1 MGKAFLL
8 SLLLL
13 ILIIT
18 LCNGL
23 STCRRRRFPNSDWG
37 GWASWSSCSK
47 TCGAEGTMQ
56 RFRDKNVSP
65 RICDRDVETVGCNR
79 FCNHG
84 GTIIDNECYC
94 PGLYGSNCCNTG
106 TLLSCYDELEVCSIL
121 VLRHMRPVSLINHL
135 MFCPAIDNCEDV
147 QCTTTQNQYC
157 LKCEYDRGKGRRAY
171 EPVEVNGIMNR
182 ICEKRCSWRPD
193 SKFCYPGNCTGNPS
207 TTCEC
212 ANGFTGDNCQES
224 TGSTHTGQYNCFA
237 ANSAID
243 VPTEKEISISA
254 SSGQKITVWMKA
266 YDVMGNEQEDKAY
279 IYVDETPPDAEF
291 KMIDSNGNDMSMD
304 GTTMDFDNNQIMM
317 QVSDEESGIYKI
329 TWELRDAETGTIIYA
344 EGEITENKPS
354 DGNCPTSECE
364 CLDIADICYYS
375 AYVINTES
383 ATMIEMPD
391 GDVECVMKIIVYNN
405 AMIETPMEMT
415 LMARAPSAR
424 VGGSGGGSA
433 GAIAGGVI
441 VVIIIILIIVAV
453 IILWRKNMLPK
464 FFNRGPPVTRASDW
478 AKPSIIMEF
487 AQYDNLSQVLRRSR
501 QSNPDRPDDVYG
513 NLFEGSDTLTSQKLL
528 LFSEQ
533 VASGMEHVSSL
544 GIIHRKLGARNVFV
558 GNNEICKI
566 GSFSKAI
573 QTDKLEVKDKQE
585 TRLPIR
591 WMAPE
596 SLSNHIFSFK
606 TDVWSFGILLWEI
619 VTLGALPYPGMKN
632 KEITEQVAKGYR
644 MEKPPHCTQELFTV
658 MLRSWNKNI
667 ERRPGFGELVQ
678 EIRYINRQE
687 EVCQLSQYD
696 SELYGDINDM

>member
-1 MGKAFLL
+1 
-8 SLLLL
+8 
-13 ILIIT
+13 
-18 LCNGL
+18 
-23 STCRRRRFPNSDWG
+23 RRRFPNSDWG

-94 PGLYGSNCCNTG
+94 PGLYGSNCCNT
-106 TLLSCYDELEVCSIL
+106 V
-121 VLRHMRPVSLINHL
+121 
-135 MFCPAIDNCEDV
+135 CPAIDNCEDV

-182 ICEKRCSWRPD
+182 ICE
-193 SKFCYPGNCTGNPS
+193 SKGHLNTSRDIC
-207 TTCEC
+207 
-212 ANGFTGDNCQES
+212 NGVHGDQ
-224 TGSTHTGQYNCFA
+224 TV
-237 ANSAID
+237 NSVTLEI
-243 VPTEKEISISA
+243 VREIHQRRVSVLMVLLEITVKKTEKEISISA

-687 EVCQLSQYD
+687 E
-696 SELYGDINDM
+696 

>member
-1 MGKAFLL
+1 M
-8 SLLLL
+8 
-13 ILIIT
+13 
-18 LCNGL
+18 
-23 STCRRRRFPNSDWG
+23 
-37 GWASWSSCSK
+37 
-47 TCGAEGTMQ
+47 
-56 RFRDKNVSP
+56 
-65 RICDRDVETVGCNR
+65 
-79 FCNHG
+79 
-84 GTIIDNECYC
+84 
-94 PGLYGSNCCNTG
+94 
-106 TLLSCYDELEVCSIL
+106 
-121 VLRHMRPVSLINHL
+121 
-135 MFCPAIDNCEDV
+135 
-147 QCTTTQNQYC
+147 
-157 LKCEYDRGKGRRAY
+157 
-171 EPVEVNGIMNR
+171 
-182 ICEKRCSWRPD
+182 
-193 SKFCYPGNCTGNPS
+193 
-207 TTCEC
+207 
-212 ANGFTGDNCQES
+212 
-224 TGSTHTGQYNCFA
+224 
-237 ANSAID
+237 
-243 VPTEKEISISA
+243 
-254 SSGQKITVWMKA
+254 
-266 YDVMGNEQEDKAY
+266 
-279 IYVDETPPDAEF
+279 
-291 KMIDSNGNDMSMD
+291 
-304 GTTMDFDNNQIMM
+304 
-317 QVSDEESGIYKI
+317 
-329 TWELRDAETGTIIYA
+329 
-344 EGEITENKPS
+344 
-354 DGNCPTSECE
+354 
-364 CLDIADICYYS
+364 ADICYYS
-375 AYVINTES
+375 VYIINTES
-383 ATMIEMPD
+383 ATMMEMPD

-415 LMARAPSAR
+415 LMARAPGAR

-433 GAIAGGVI
+433 GAAAGGVI

-464 FFNRGPPVTRASDW
+464 FFNRGPPITRASDW
-478 AKPSIIMEF
+478 GASAQNLGNVNYQYDHGEEGEVKAAKGQLPPHTTNDYSVMPTIKPKFDAGAALTVEEMEFPSSRIQLRELLHSGVYKANASSISGIPGTSSVLVKTLKDPNNRSQREMLLHELDIMLTIIPHDNVIRLLGCITTRGTPKPSIIMEF

-573 QTDKLEVKDKQE
+573 QTDKREVKDKQE

-632 KEITEQVAKGYR
+632 KEITEKVAKGYR

-687 EVCQLSQYD
+687 EVVNLNQYD